1 MTKMNFPE
9 NFVWGAATASY
20 QIEGAAFE
28 DGRGESVWDRF
39 AHTPGKIKNGDTG
52 DVACDH
58 YHRYKRDVALMK
70 EIGLSGYRF
79 SLAWPRLFPK
89 GIGRPNP
96 KGVDFYNSL
105 IDELLA
111 EGIEPAI
118 TLNHWDLPQALQ
130 DLGGWEKRDTIE
142 FFLEYAGFAFETFGD
157 RVKKWI
163 THNEPAVMTF
173 NGYLFGDHA
182 PGLKDPSLAMMVAHN
197 LLVSH
202 GKTVGRYRELGQ
214 KGKIGIT
221 LNLTHVYPAT
231 DSPQDQAAARVY
243 DGFQNRWFL
252 DPVLRGAYPQDML
265 NLYKER
271 GIAPPVEA
279 GDLEWPAQNPVDFLG
294 INYYSRSIVKRAAG
308 ESLLNLGYEH
318 VGPEDPQA
326 EFTEMNWEIFPQG
339 LYDLLIRVTRDYQSP
354 CIYITENGA
363 AFKDAIRQDG
373 VIIDEDRIDYLK
385 AHFSAAYRALK
396 NGARLEGYYVWSLLD
411 NFEWSHGYSKRFGL
425 IGVDYDTQERIWK
438 KSAQWY
444 REVIKNNG
452 L

>member
-1 MTKMNFPE
+1 MTKMVFPKD
-9 NFVWGAATASY
+9 FLWGAATAAY
-20 QIEGAAFE
+20 QIEGATFE

-70 EIGLSGYRF
+70 EIGLAGYRF
-79 SLAWPRLFPK
+79 SLAWPRLFPE
-89 GIGRPNP
+89 GTGRPNP

-130 DLGGWEKRDTIE
+130 ELGGWEKRDLIE
-142 FFLEYAGFAFETFGD
+142 YFLGYADFAFETFGD

-163 THNEPAVMTF
+163 THNEPAVIAF

-182 PGLKDPSLAMMVAHN
+182 PGLKDPSIAMRVTHN

-202 GKTVGRYRELGQ
+202 GKAVGRYRELGQ
-214 KGKIGIT
+214 KGEIGIA
-221 LNLTHVYPAT
+221 LNLSPAYPAT
-231 DSPQDQAAARVY
+231 DSDMDQVAARIY

-252 DPVLRGAYPQDML
+252 HPVLRGAYPEDML
-265 NLYKER
+265 KLYQER
-271 GIAPPVEA
+271 GIAPPIEE
-279 GDLEWPAQNPVDFLG
+279 GDLELLVENPVDFLG
-294 INYYSRSIVKRAAG
+294 INYYSRSIVRKATG
-308 ESLLNLGYEH
+308 ESFLNLGYEH
-318 VGPEDPQA
+318 VRPEESEA
-326 EFTEMNWEIFPQG
+326 RFTEMNWEIFPRG
-339 LYDLLIRVTRDYQSP
+339 LYDLLLSVTEEYDRP
-354 CIYITENGA
+354 KIYITENGA
-363 AFKDAIRQDG
+363 AFKDEVCRDG
-373 VIIDEDRIDYLK
+373 VVIDEERVDYLK
-385 AHFSAAYRALK
+385 EHFSAAHRALED
-396 NGARLEGYYVWSLLD
+396 GVRLAGYYVWSLMD

-425 IGVDYDTQERIWK
+425 IGVDYNTQERFWK

-444 REVIKNNG
+444 REVIRNNG